1 MFPIALGPREIVDEL
16 LSVDATWKTFESE
29 LEAAVHLESVS
40 SVTMARVEPWRS
52 QYANEGYC
60 ELGWMS
66 FRISFRM
73 FFFWGGG
80 MGFRFTN
87 KLNRWKITACA
98 LFLALENEGV
108 IHYDPVIV
116 KPHPLDWNLLEANK
130 HLQTAKRK
138 CSKQS

>member
-73 FFFWGGG
+73 FFFWGGH
-80 MGFRFTN
+80 GFPLH
-87 KLNRWKITACA
+87 KQVEQV
-98 LFLALENEGV
+98 ENNSMCFIFGLG
-108 IHYDPVIV
+108 
-116 KPHPLDWNLLEANK
+116 K
-130 HLQTAKRK
+130 
-138 CSKQS
+138 